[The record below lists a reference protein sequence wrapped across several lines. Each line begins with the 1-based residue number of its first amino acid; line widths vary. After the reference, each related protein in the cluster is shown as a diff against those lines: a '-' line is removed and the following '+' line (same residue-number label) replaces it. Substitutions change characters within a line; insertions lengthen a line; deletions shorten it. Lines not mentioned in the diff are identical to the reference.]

1 MYTSQRFVLFMAL
14 AVLVSV
20 LVPGTVRAQDNRKV
34 YVDDT
39 GIPKATGSGQ
49 CGRPNYATI
58 QAAVNDL
65 SASRV
70 VVCKGTYV
78 EQVTVERSL
87 TLEGQSGA
95 VIQAPAGDAIAVV
108 QFRGPQQS
116 RLSGFTITGMGVN
129 VAAGVRANGF
139 VCEDTPC
146 GPTQVSISRNR
157 ISDIYSSGAFGVG
170 GTGIFIYQAKGN
182 VEDNTVERY
191 GAIGIDADGDD
202 RADTFAQV
210 DGNTIRGQGQG
221 GPNVNQIGIRFDET
235 SMDSEDNTISGN
247 YGSGADGVGYG
258 IQVVFANGSI
268 RDNTVK
274 DNHTGVHY
282 GPGAGVLRSNT
293 VSNNTGNGIELFST
307 VGATIV
313 ENKSSNN
320 GDNGIFI
327 ANGATGNTVRDNKA
341 HGNKGVD
348 LFDNNGMPLVNT
360 YVGNRCATSNPSGLC
375 KS

>member
-1 MYTSQRFVLFMAL
+1 MNSMQRWAAVLLIALLIGAL
-14 AVLVSV
+14 APSSV
-20 LVPGTVRAQDNRKV
+20 LAASGRTV
-34 YVDDT
+34 YVDDNGT
-39 GIPKATGSGQ
+39 ANPAGKGK
-49 CGRPNYATI
+49 CGKPNYAAI
-58 QAAVNDL
+58 QAAVNDA
-65 SASRV
+65 SAGRV
-70 VVCKGTYV
+70 VVCKGVYV
-78 EQVTVERSL
+78 EIVTVERSL

-116 RLSGFTITGMGVN
+116 RLSGFTITGAGAN

-139 VCEDTPC
+139 VCEDAPC

-157 ISDIYSSGAFGVG
+157 ISDIYSSGDFGVG
-170 GTGIFIYQAKGN
+170 GVGIFIFQSEGN

-210 DGNTIRGQGQG
+210 DGNTIRGQGPG

-247 YGSGADGVGYG
+247 YGSGANGVGYG

-274 DNHTGVHY
+274 NNHTGVHY
-282 GPGAGVLRSNT
+282 GPGAGELRSNT
-293 VSNNTGNGIELFST
+293 VSNNAGNGIELFST

-313 ENKSSNN
+313 ENTASNN
-320 GDNGIFI
+320 GGNGIFL
-327 ANGATGNTVRDNKA
+327 ATGATGNTVRDNKA
-341 HGNKGVD
+341 RGNTGVD
-348 LFDNNGMPLVNT
+348 LFDSNGLPLVNS
-360 YVGNRCATSNPSGLC
+360 YAGNRCATSNPSGLC
-375 KS
+375 K